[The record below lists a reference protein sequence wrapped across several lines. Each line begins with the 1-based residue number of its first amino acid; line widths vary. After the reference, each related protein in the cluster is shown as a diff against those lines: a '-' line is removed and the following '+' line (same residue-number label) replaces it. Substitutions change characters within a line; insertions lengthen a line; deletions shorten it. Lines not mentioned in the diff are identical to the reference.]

1 MLNVLDINDICLVA
15 DTGGQQVFS
24 PGYIL
29 LQKGQDP
36 VIGAAALAQSRL
48 SPAAT
53 ASRYWRD
60 LSLNPPGINHSQVRH
75 QADLV
80 WHQIK
85 EINKEVVLDQSL
97 ILCPSHYGEEQLG
110 LLSGILKALEI
121 TPSALIKRAMVAA
134 TLNTEASC
142 YLEFQLH
149 QTLLTQIHRKDG
161 EVIAEETRVLAGE
174 GYQGA
179 IDTMLKAIQKR
190 FIKETRFDPLHHA
203 NTEQQLVDSLPETLH
218 RLLASDTAVVQ
229 VQTGNEEYRAEI
241 RKEELGQALA
251 DLWQEIRSAVPKGK
265 TVLVD
270 QTLFDLPGFG
280 GLSLQATR
288 VSSEALSGAARTLSL
303 PEPYDP
309 NAPIYLTRSGA
320 DENKQIAQGAKK
332 IEAEPETEQSPP
344 APRVNK
350 AETAPTDNKL
360 AATHLLCQG
369 VAIRS
374 TALWLGLSAEGRLG
388 VSTDKTEPHLGV
400 CKLTHNGLQIEAV
413 GDIQINGEKLVGS
426 RVLELSDHLSS
437 SDVPGGI
444 TAIRVFGDVD

>member
-1 MLNVLDINDICLVA
+1 MLNVLDINDLCLVA
-15 DTGGQQVFS
+15 DAGGQQVFS
-24 PGYIL
+24 PGYVL

-36 VIGAAALAQSRL
+36 LIGAAALAQSRL

-60 LSLNPPGINHSQVRH
+60 LSLNPAGINHSQVRH

-85 EINKEVVLDQSL
+85 EINAEVALDQSL

-121 TPSALIKRAMVAA
+121 FPSALIKRALAA
-134 TLNTEASC
+134 ARLNTEANC

-149 QTLLTQIHRKDG
+149 QTLLTLIHRKDG
-161 EVIAEETRVLAGE
+161 EAIVEETRALAGE

-179 IDTMLKAIQKR
+179 VDAMLKAIQKR

-203 NTEQQLVDSLPETLH
+203 NTEQQLVDSLPETLE
-218 RLLASDTAVVQ
+218 RLLVSDTTVVQ

-241 RKEELGQALA
+241 RKDELGQALGN
-251 DLWQEIRSAVPKGK
+251 LWQEIRSAVPNDKV
-265 TVLVD
+265 VLVD

-280 GLSLQATR
+280 DLSLQATN
-288 VSSEALSGAARTLSL
+288 VSQEALSNAARALSL
-303 PEPYDP
+303 PESYDP
-309 NAPIYLTRSGA
+309 DAPIYLTRNGI
-320 DENKQIAQGAKK
+320 DGGKQIVEGDKR
-332 IEAEPETEQSPP
+332 IEAEPETEKSF
-344 APRVNK
+344 AAASVAK
-350 AETAPTDNKL
+350 VETAPADNKT

-369 VAIRS
+369 VALRS
-374 TALWLGLSAEGRLG
+374 TTLWLGLSAEGRLA
-388 VSTDKTEPHLGV
+388 VSADKSEPHIGV
-400 CKLTHNGLQIEAV
+400 CKLTKNGLEIEAV

-426 RVLELSDHLSS
+426 RILALSDHLSS
-437 SDVPGGI
+437 SEFPGGI